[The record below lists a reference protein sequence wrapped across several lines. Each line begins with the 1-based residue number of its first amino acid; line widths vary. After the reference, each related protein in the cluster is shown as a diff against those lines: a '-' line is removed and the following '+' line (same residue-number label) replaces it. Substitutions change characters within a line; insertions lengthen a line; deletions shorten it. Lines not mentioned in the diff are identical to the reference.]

1 MWCPS
6 QVRKTDLSCIT
17 QEVRQRGQLL
27 SDPLIISNI
36 QAVKF
41 MRVALVFVHKL
52 APIKLDLLS
61 WFGLIALNRRVPSHR
76 RPQGVDI
83 FFQDTDPSGIAQR
96 LQAREENL
104 TIRAMVFHDPFLD
117 LLFVWIKLG
126 RPGRTWFRDHRFRM
140 LEIFAHGRTRDAQ
153 LLSDL
158 LH

>member
-1 MWCPS
+1 M
-6 QVRKTDLSCIT
+6 
-17 QEVRQRGQLL
+17 
-27 SDPLIISNI
+27 
-36 QAVKF
+36 
-41 MRVALVFVHKL
+41 FVDKL

-61 WFGLIALNRRVPSHR
+61 RFGLIALNRRVPSHR

-83 FFQDTDPSGIAQR
+83 FFQDTDPSSITQL
-96 LQAREENL
+96 LQALEENF

-126 RPGRTWFRDHRFRM
+126 RPRRTWFRDHRFRM

-153 LLSDL
+153 RLRNR